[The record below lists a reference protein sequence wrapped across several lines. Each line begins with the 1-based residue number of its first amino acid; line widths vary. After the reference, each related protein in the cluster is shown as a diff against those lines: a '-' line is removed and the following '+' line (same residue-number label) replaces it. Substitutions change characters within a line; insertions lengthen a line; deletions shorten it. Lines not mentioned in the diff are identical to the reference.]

1 MGIAGLG
8 SRAII
13 GKFYETLEQSK
24 DLAWPFK
31 IGMEMPS
38 DQESETYKW
47 LGFSPMMREWVGGR
61 HAKGLRE
68 NGITITNK
76 KFESTVE
83 FDVDDLRRE
92 KTGQVDVRIGEMADK
107 VNAHWASLL
116 STLITGNGLCYD
128 GQNFFDTDHSEG
140 SSGTQVNACTS
151 SHVPDLSVTDEEA
164 PTAVEMA
171 KAILGCVQYMYGYKD
186 DQGEPMNENAKK
198 FLILVP
204 VNLWGPAVQA
214 MASNLLSTGT
224 GAIDN
229 PLKLAA
235 AGLDI
240 SVAVN
245 PRFTETD
252 VFYVLRTDGRAKPFI
267 LQNEED
273 VKMSVIGEGS
283 ELEFNDNVHR
293 YGVKALRNVGFGY
306 WQQALKATLSS

>member
-1 MGIAGLG
+1 MGITGLG

-24 DLAWPFK
+24 DLAWPFQ

-61 HAKGLRE
+61 QAKGLRE

-76 KFESTVE
+76 RFESTLE

-116 STLITGNGLCYD
+116 TTLITGNGLCYD

-140 SSGTQVNACTS
+140 SSGTQVNA
-151 SHVPDLSVTDEEA
+151 VTASQVSQLDVTTAAA
-164 PTAVEMA
+164 PTPEEMA
-171 KAILGCVQYMYGYKD
+171 KAILGCVQYMYSYKD
-186 DQGEPMNENAKK
+186 DQGEPMNENARK
-198 FLILVP
+198 FTIMVP

-214 MASNLLSTGT
+214 VASNLLSTGT

-229 PLKLAA
+229 PLKLSAA
-235 AGLDI
+235 KLDL
-240 SVAVN
+240 SVEVN
-245 PRFTETD
+245 PRLTTTT
-252 VFYVLRTDGRAKPFI
+252 VFYVFRTDGRAKPFI

-273 VKMSVIGEGS
+273 VKMTVIGEGS

-306 WQQALKATLSS
+306 WQQALQATLS

>member
-1 MGIAGLG
+1 MGITGLG

-24 DLAWPFK
+24 DLAWPFQ

-61 HAKGLRE
+61 QAKGLRE

-76 KFESTVE
+76 RFESTLE

-116 STLITGNGLCYD
+116 TTLITGNGLCYD

-140 SSGTQVNACTS
+140 SSGTQVNA
-151 SHVPDLSVTDEEA
+151 VTASQVSQLDVTTAAA
-164 PTAVEMA
+164 PTPEEMA
-171 KAILGCVQYMYGYKD
+171 KAILGCVQYMYSYKD
-186 DQGEPMNENAKK
+186 DQGEPMNENARK
-198 FLILVP
+198 FTIMVP

-214 MASNLLSTGT
+214 VASNLLSTGT

-229 PLKLAA
+229 PLKLSAA
-235 AGLDI
+235 KLDL
-240 SVAVN
+240 SVEVN
-245 PRFTETD
+245 PRLTTTT
-252 VFYVLRTDGRAKPFI
+252 VFYVFRTDGRAKPFI

-273 VKMSVIGEGS
+273 VKMTVIGEGS
-283 ELEFNDNVHR
+283 ELEFNENVHR

-306 WQQALKATLSS
+306 WQQALQATLS

>member
-1 MGIAGLG
+1 MGISGLG

-24 DLAWPFK
+24 DIVWPFK

-47 LGFSPMMREWVGGR
+47 LGFSPMMREWIGGR

-76 KFESTVE
+76 RFEATLE

-116 STLITGNGLCYD
+116 TTLITGNGLCYD

-140 SSGTQVNACTS
+140 SSGTQVNAVTS
-151 SHVPDLSVTDEEA
+151 SHVPALNVTTAAA
-164 PTAVEMA
+164 PTAEEMA
-171 KAILGCVQYMYGYKD
+171 KAILGCIQYQYSYKD
-186 DQGEPMNENAKK
+186 DQGEPMNENARK
-198 FLILVP
+198 FLIMVP

-214 MASNLLSTGT
+214 MASNFLSTGS
-224 GAIDN
+224 GVIDN
-229 PLKLAA
+229 PLKLQAA
-235 AGLDI
+235 ALDI
-240 SVAVN
+240 SVEVN
-245 PRFTETD
+245 PRLTTTT
-252 VFYVLRTDGRAKPFI
+252 VFYVFRMDGRAKPFI

-283 ELEFNDNVHR
+283 ELEFNENVHR

-306 WQQALKATLSS
+306 WQQALQATLS